1 MAGLQIK
8 TKSILARLNNLLIVE
23 NLVGDGHWKDL
34 DYDGKSG
41 WEWT

>member
-8 TKSILARLNNLLIVE
+8 KKSILAWLSNLLMVE
-23 NLVGDGHWKDL
+23 NLVGDGLWKDL
-34 DYDGKSG
+34 DYGGKSG